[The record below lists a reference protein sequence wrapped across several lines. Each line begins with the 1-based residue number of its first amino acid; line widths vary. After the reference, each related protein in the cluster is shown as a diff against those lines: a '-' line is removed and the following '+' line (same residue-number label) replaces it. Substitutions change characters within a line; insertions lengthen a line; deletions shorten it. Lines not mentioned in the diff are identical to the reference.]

1 MKEASQI
8 AEEIAGLDRF
18 KGLTLDDLGLSVD
31 EMMVAAIEA
40 DRAQRTVG
48 ENETLDP
55 DPRFPNRPTH
65 PDLARLS
72 SAAAEQDAVSDML
85 GLDAALL
92 IDVNSAVYMARSRAH
107 AIGFTEIPKAVET
120 RILSLYLDA
129 LHMGIGFANRGGHRP
144 AQTGTAGEGSAS

>member
-1 MKEASQI
+1 MKTAQEVAESIADKWTRLDGEDREDVIEA
-8 AEEIAGLDRF
+8 
-18 KGLTLDDLGLSVD
+18 
-31 EMMVAAIEA
+31 MVEAIEA
-40 DRAQRTVG
+40 DRAQRVAG

-55 DPRFPNRPTH
+55 DPRFPQRPRH

-92 IDVNSAVYMARSRAH
+92 IDVDSAVYMARRRAH
-107 AIGFTEIPKAVET
+107 AIGFAEVPPPIET

-144 AQTGTAGEGSAS
+144 TKTGTAGEGSSS